1 MIVIDIGL
9 VMMAVGVVGLI
20 VSFLIWRFYD

>member
-9 VMMAVGVVGLI
+9 VMMAVGMVGLI